1 MSAFV
6 WGDNISIWDFS
17 DSHAWLRPLTWFKKH
32 NDDGGE
38 VLSTTNLQC
47 KSVLVLFGFLK
58 AGAVSLDVI
67 FWGEITSTFQRRDHP
82 WSGSRLQQ

>member
-1 MSAFV
+1 M
-6 WGDNISIWDFS
+6 
-17 DSHAWLRPLTWFKKH
+17 H

-67 FWGEITSTFQRRDHP
+67 FWGKLPRLSNGEITREVALGCSSRCSAFM
-82 WSGSRLQQ
+82 WSALVLKFLNNKCRTR